1 MLEIKKNWENISIL
15 TWDKKEILLWTTASH
30 VSIDGLEVNFPGEY
44 EKSEILL
51 EVKSYNG
58 NLYYNFSN
66 EGNTV
71 VYFFDENFE
80 MKEEIMTFF
89 WDVDVLIIR
98 GSKESVKVFE
108 NIEARVVVAFGEGK
122 DVFLNALGQH
132 GEAVKSYKLKA
143 DTSLDMTEF
152 VNLEE

>member
-1 MLEIKKNWENISIL
+1 MLEIKKNWENISVL
-15 TWDKKEILLWTTASH
+15 TWDKKEILLWTTKSH
-30 VSIDGLEVNFPGEY
+30 VSIDGLEVNFPWEY

-66 EGNTV
+66 EGKTV
-71 VYFFDENFE
+71 VYFYDENFE
-80 MKEEIMTFF
+80 MKEEIMSFF
-89 WDVDVLIIR
+89 WDVDLLIIR
-98 GSKESVKVFE
+98 GSKEAVKVFE

-132 GEAVKSYKLKA
+132 GAAVKSYKLKA
-143 DTSLDMTEF
+143 DSSLDMTEF
-152 VNLEE
+152 VNLD